1 MAEVI
6 SPGNPGEVGEAI
18 AWAIGGERKLE
29 VRAGGTKRSLGRP
42 VAADV
47 VLDVSRLSRL
57 QAYEPEEL
65 VLTAEAATPL
75 GAVEAA
81 LAEHGQQLAFEPPD
95 LGSLYGLPEG
105 GATLGGVMAC
115 NLSGPRRVKA
125 FAARDHF
132 LGVKA
137 VNGRGEVFKAGG
149 RVVKNVTG
157 YDLCKLLA
165 GSHGTLAVMTEIT
178 IKVTPAPEKTR
189 TVLIFGLSDG
199 EAIEALARAMH
210 SSHEVSGAA
219 HLPAS
224 LAARSRVAYLSGAN
238 AAVTALRVE
247 GFGPSVL
254 ARCGALREAFNGTGP
269 LEELHGQNSALLWR
283 EIRDLA
289 YFADEPER
297 AVWRLCVPPAEAAVL
312 VARLPEKLGA
322 RPYYD
327 WAGGLIWLSVE
338 GAEDAGEPGVRGALG
353 KAGGHALLVRAPET
367 VRRSVPVFQ
376 PQDDALAALTA
387 RTKQSFDPCHVL
399 NPGRMYNGV

>member
-1 MAEVI
+1 
-6 SPGNPGEVGEAI
+6 
-18 AWAIGGERKLE
+18 
-29 VRAGGTKRSLGRP
+29 
-42 VAADV
+42 
-47 VLDVSRLSRL
+47 
-57 QAYEPEEL
+57 
-65 VLTAEAATPL
+65 
-75 GAVEAA
+75 
-81 LAEHGQQLAFEPPD
+81 
-95 LGSLYGLPEG
+95 
-105 GATLGGVMAC
+105 
-115 NLSGPRRVKA
+115 VKA

-137 VNGRGEVFKAGG
+137 VSGRGEAFKAGG

-178 IKVTPAPEKTR
+178 IKVAPAPEKTR

-210 SSHEVSGAA
+210 SPHEVSGAA

-238 AAVTALRVE
+238 AVTALRVE

-254 ARCGALREAFNGTGP
+254 ARCDALREAFNGTGP

-297 AVWRLCVPPAEAAVL
+297 AVWRLCVPPAEAAAL
-312 VARLPEKLGA
+312 VARLPEKLA
-322 RPYYD
+322 ACPYYD

-353 KAGGHALLVRAPET
+353 TASGHALLVRAPET

-376 PQDDALAALTA
+376 PRNDVLAALTA
-387 RTKQSFDPCHVL
+387 RTKQSFDPCRVL
-399 NPGRMYNGV
+399 NPGRMYDGV

>member
-1 MAEVI
+1 MAEVV
-6 SPGNPGEVGEAI
+6 SPTNADEVGEAI
-18 AWAIGGERKLE
+18 AWATGGERKLE

-137 VNGRGEVFKAGG
+137 VSGRGEAFKAGG

-210 SSHEVSGAA
+210 SPHEVSGAA

-224 LAARSRVAYLSGAN
+224 LAPRPRVAYLSGAN

-283 EIRDLA
+283 EIRDLT

-322 RPYYD
+322 RPCYD

-399 NPGRMYNGV
+399 NPGRMYNGI